1 MKNEKKEQNE
11 NNRNTYFDLCI
22 FNLRYEGKMRMTIFV
37 IRILYSWAKPTK
49 MVNFFLFAKG
59 EVYDEKCVTNSTNKI
74 GN

>member
-1 MKNEKKEQNE
+1 
-11 NNRNTYFDLCI
+11 
-22 FNLRYEGKMRMTIFV
+22 MRMTIFV